1 MSHPKNTTASS
12 PAQPIKTVE
21 LDFLDTP
28 IDNRGLYLLKVG
40 GGINAEDA
48 LHTAKVLA
56 SGMGQICQHMYD
68 SLNYGEL
75 VYCDAMATLK
85 FLSETVSTLVWS
97 VEKGSASSV
106 EVPGHE

>member
-1 MSHPKNTTASS
+1 MHPKNTTAPS
-12 PAQPIKTVE
+12 PAQAIKTVGSS
-21 LDFLDTP
+21 FLDTP
-28 IDNRGLYLLKVG
+28 IDNRGLYLLKVE

-56 SGMGQICQHMYD
+56 SGMGQICQHMHD

-75 VYCDAMATLK
+75 VYCDAMSTLK

-97 VEKGSASSV
+97 VEKGGASSV